1 MKDLRLFNIDKK
13 LTNLFFKIEIFR
25 KGTTSSR
32 GCTKKFGMQKM
43 PPPSQVGGGRKKLY
57 KLIKHV
63 SGSLFYNFYEITVQ
77 IRYIRSKIYPPPK
90 KKKTR
95 TN

>member
-43 PPPSQVGGGRKKLY
+43 PPPLSGRWWA
-57 KLIKHV
+57 
-63 SGSLFYNFYEITVQ
+63 
-77 IRYIRSKIYPPPK
+77 
-90 KKKTR
+90 
-95 TN
+95 